1 MFRQLIN
8 SYRAKADEQLADADE
23 LESGRWRWGNQ
34 DGDQSGELAASKRGL
49 AARLLGLANAYEE
62 RDDD

>member
-34 DGDQSGELAASKRGL
+34 DGDQSGELAAL
-49 AARLLGLANAYEE
+49 EE
-62 RDDD
+62 RSGRQIARPCQRI